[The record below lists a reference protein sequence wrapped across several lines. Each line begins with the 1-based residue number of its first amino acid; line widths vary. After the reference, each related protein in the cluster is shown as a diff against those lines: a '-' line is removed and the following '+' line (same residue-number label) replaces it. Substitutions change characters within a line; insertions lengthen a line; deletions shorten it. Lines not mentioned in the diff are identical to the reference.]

1 MAPIR
6 FIHTADLHLGSPF
19 TGITGIAPAQRKK
32 LSDTV
37 YQAFD
42 RLIDYAVREH
52 PDFVLIAGD
61 IYDGEDRALR
71 AQFKFQQGMER
82 LSDAGVPVLISHGNH
97 DHLGGVWSRFELPEN
112 VHVFGGKVTS
122 RHFTAA
128 GNSVTVTGFSYGE
141 RHVKE
146 GKITDFPQADEN
158 ADYHIGMLH
167 GSMDGDSSHAVYAP
181 FRKEQLLSRNYHYW
195 ALGHIHLRQI
205 LNRHPFIVY
214 PGNIQGRHRNEAGAK
229 GFYDV
234 RLDGAETELE
244 FIPTSAVNFD
254 SLSVS
259 CTGIL
264 HMNELIDA
272 CTAAAGQYTA
282 EGSAVIGVLHLTDLD
297 ADSSELLDGVPESAL
312 LETVQEA
319 LDASSIRAW
328 ITNIVIED
336 TFSETSVSAIGE
348 KISSTLARWQPA
360 DWKRNLKDLYQHPK
374 ASRYLAPLTEE
385 LMQEIK
391 SEAIPKIHRAM
402 RTGGQTGEN

>member
-19 TGITGIAPAQRKK
+19 TGMAGLGPAQRKK
-32 LSDTV
+32 LADTV

-42 RLIDYAVREH
+42 RLIDYAVSEQ

-82 LSDAGVPVLISHGNH
+82 LSHAGIPVLISHGNH
-97 DHLGGVWSRFELPEN
+97 DHLGGVWSRFELPGN
-112 VHVFGGKVTS
+112 VHVFGEGVTDHTFFVS
-122 RHFTAA
+122 
-128 GNSVTVTGFSYGE
+128 GSSVTVTGFSYGE

-146 GKITDFPQADEN
+146 ARITDYPMADGR

-205 LNRHPFIVY
+205 LHRDPFIVY

-234 RLDGAETELE
+234 RLDGPETELE
-244 FIPTSAVNFD
+244 FIRTSEVNFD
-254 SLSVS
+254 SLYVS
-259 CTGIL
+259 CKGIL

-272 CTAAAGQYTA
+272 CKAAAEQYTA
-282 EGSAVIGVLHLTDLD
+282 EGSAVIGVLHLTELD
-297 ADSSELLDGVPESAL
+297 ADSSGLVAELPESAL
-312 LETVQEA
+312 LETIQEA
-319 LDASSIRAW
+319 LEGDSIEAW
-328 ITNIVIED
+328 ISHIVIED
-336 TFSETSVSAIGE
+336 TVTERGVSAIGE
-348 KISSTLARWQPA
+348 KISSTLCGWEPA
-360 DWKRNLKDLYQHPK
+360 DWKKNLKDLYQHPK
-374 ASRYLAPLTEE
+374 ASRYLVPLTEE
-385 LMQEIK
+385 VMEEVK
-391 SEAIPKIHRAM
+391 SEAITKIHKAM
-402 RTGGQTGEN
+402 RAGETGEN